1 MKTSQANVRNISF
14 FIFNTLV
21 LIIFYI
27 PLRELFTSSFSNAL
41 YSHIILIPLVSGY
54 FILTERRAIFSSTGY
69 AIAPGIVCI
78 IISIVMYLIGLS
90 LGSDFN
96 ENDYLSLMTF
106 SAIVFWGG
114 GFVLFYGTRVLR
126 KASFPLLFL
135 VFMIPVPSILIE
147 KIIYAL
153 QSASTEVSYGFFKL
167 IGVPLLRD
175 GFVFYLP
182 GISIEVAEQ
191 CSGIRSTLALFIT
204 SVIAGHL
211 LLKTSWKK
219 VILSLAVFPIAVVKN
234 GARIVTL
241 SMLAS
246 YVDERFIT
254 QSLLHSRGGI
264 PFFILALA
272 LFVPLLWVLRR
283 SDVKG
288 T

>member
-1 MKTSQANVRNISF
+1 MAMRQAKVRHISF
-14 FIFNTLV
+14 FLFNILV
-21 LIIFYI
+21 LIVFFV
-27 PLRELFTSSFSNAL
+27 PLKELFTSSFNNEL
-41 YSHIILIPLVSGY
+41 YSHIILIPFVSGY
-54 FILTERRAIFSSTGY
+54 FIFTERRTIFSSSGY
-69 AIAPGIVCI
+69 SIMPGIILI
-78 IISIVMYLIGLS
+78 ITSIIFYVFGLS
-90 LGSDFN
+90 YGVDLN
-96 ENDYLSLMTF
+96 ENDYLSLMIL
-106 SAIVFWGG
+106 SAVVFWSGG
-114 GFVLFYGTRVLR
+114 LVLFYGTKVVR
-126 KASFPLLFL
+126 KASFSLLFL
-135 VFMIPVPSILIE
+135 VFMIPIPSFVIE
-147 KIIYAL
+147 KIIFAL

-175 GFVFYLP
+175 GFVFHLP

-219 VILSLAVFPIAVVKN
+219 VILSLVVFPIAAVKN

-272 LFVPLLWVLRR
+272 LFAPLLWVLRR